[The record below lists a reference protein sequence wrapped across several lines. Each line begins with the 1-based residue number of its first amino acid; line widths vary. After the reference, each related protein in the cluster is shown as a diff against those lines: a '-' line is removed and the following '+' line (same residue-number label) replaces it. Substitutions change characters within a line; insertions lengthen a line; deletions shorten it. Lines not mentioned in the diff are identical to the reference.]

1 MMAGMARR
9 LCALLALAIVLAPVP
24 AYAGSPTFPGP
35 PTVVDL
41 LPTRATLTW
50 QPPNTDPLVTYYRIY
65 RVTGG
70 QEQFINASYTTSFLA
85 ALLTPDTEYT
95 FFVETGDA
103 TSNGLRSPAVTFRT
117 PRAPA
122 ETVPPTTPGTPA
134 VTQSGPNRATLTW
147 SPSTDDS
154 GVAAYHIHRT
164 RHDGRVES
172 AGVTVTETRWTR
184 DRILPDFDYRYHVV
198 AHDHSGNESAPSPPV
213 AFRSV
218 ADPRSAC
225 AARATA
231 GELTLRNTGTF
242 HDVYTIRLT
251 LAPGQVFTQSW
262 DHNWHQVGTE
272 VVLWYEGWAGGL
284 STGMRTFGYILSGPA
299 TPPTNIRLNGRPCA
313 AL

>member
-1 MMAGMARR
+1 MMGMARR
-9 LCALLALAIVLAPVP
+9 LCALLVLAVILVPSP

-50 QPPNTDPLVTYYRIY
+50 APPDTDPLVTYYRIY
-65 RVTGG
+65 RVTGA
-70 QEQFINASYTTSFLA
+70 QEQFVNATYTTSFLA

-117 PRAPA
+117 PPAPA
-122 ETVPPTTPGTPA
+122 ETVPPTAPGAPA
-134 VTQSGPNRATLTW
+134 VSQSGPNRATLTW
-147 SPSTDDS
+147 APSTDDS
-154 GVAAYHIHRT
+154 GVAAYHVHRT
-164 RHDGRVES
+164 RQDGRVES
-172 AGVTVTETRWTR
+172 AAVTVTETRWTF
-184 DRILPDFDYRYHVV
+184 DRILPDFDYTYHVV
-198 AHDHSGNESAPSPPV
+198 AHDHSGNRSAASPPV
-213 AFRSV
+213 TFRSM

-231 GELTLRNTGTF
+231 GELTLRNTGIF

-251 LAPGQVFTQSW
+251 LAPGQMFTLSW
-262 DHNWHQVGTE
+262 DLAWHQTGNE

-284 STGMRTFGYILSGPA
+284 ATGTRRFGYVLSGPA
-299 TPPTNIRLNGRPCA
+299 TPPTNIRLNGQACGV
-313 AL
+313 L